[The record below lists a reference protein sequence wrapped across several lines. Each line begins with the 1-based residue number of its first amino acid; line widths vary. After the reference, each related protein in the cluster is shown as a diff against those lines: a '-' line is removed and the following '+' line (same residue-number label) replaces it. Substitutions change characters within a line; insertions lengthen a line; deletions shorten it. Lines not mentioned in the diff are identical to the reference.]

1 MGWLLKIW
9 PFSCKGPRGTEGSCA
24 VEKGVETGRAQIP
37 DYRERLARAEKV
49 MAECSP
55 QQVWLI
61 ILYVAAVRKEGKE
74 NHVGPFDPKEM
85 IDHLAVVEE
94 VLGKRHEL
102 KAEVESVKSRHGRAH
117 ARLHITAELFTYWLY
132 NGTTA
137 QEVSHVFSQM
147 LEFDWLY
154 PNGVSDIVE
163 SIPKGVLLE
172 IKRGRIRIK
181 EGAKPIMEG
190 LDRLSDQAS
199 ARYSATLKMYLK
211 LWRAY
216 AGFEGMKHL
225 TANVYKEISD
235 TVIGMPTSDVAHTVF
250 HFANGLDTDE
260 ENCSTDMLVF
270 LSEMAAYCAA
280 SSAGG
285 TGSAKW
291 REIVRQAVPALPLIW
306 TGEGSGPCHAY
317 VMTVAVMLKL
327 AEFQERKSV
336 SAIDEAIVGL
346 LRALNRSD
354 AGPEDYKYLDNEWDR
369 LNEMLSVAEGA
380 FSESF

>member
-24 VEKGVETGRAQIP
+24 VEKGVETGRAQMP
-37 DYRERLARAEKV
+37 DYKERLARAEKV

-61 ILYVAAVRKEGKE
+61 ILYVAAIRKEGKE

-94 VLGKRHEL
+94 VLGERHEL
-102 KAEVESVKSRHGRAH
+102 KTEVESVKSRHGRAH
-117 ARLHITAELFTYWLY
+117 ARLHITAELFTYWLH

-137 QEVSHVFSQM
+137 QEVTHAFSQM
-147 LEFDWLY
+147 LDFDWLY
-154 PNGVSDIVE
+154 PNGISDIVE

-172 IKRGRIRIK
+172 IKRGQIK
-181 EGAKPIMEG
+181 VKKGAKPIMEG
-190 LDRLSDQAS
+190 LDRLSDRAS

-216 AGFEGMKHL
+216 TGSEGLKHL
-225 TANVYKEISD
+225 TTTVYKEISD
-235 TVIGMPTSDVAHTVF
+235 TVIGMPTSDVAHTIF

-260 ENCSTDMLVF
+260 EECCTDMLVF
-270 LSEMAAYCAA
+270 LSEAAAYCAA
-280 SSAGG
+280 SGAGG
-285 TGSAKW
+285 TDSAKW
-291 REIVRQAVPALPLIW
+291 REIVRQAVPALPLVW
-306 TGEGSGPCHAY
+306 TGEGSGPYHAY
-317 VMTVAVMLKL
+317 VMIVAVMLKL

-336 SAIDEAIVGL
+336 SAIDEGIVEL
-346 LRALNRSD
+346 LRSLNRSD
-354 AGPEDYKYLDNEWDR
+354 ARPEDYKCLDDEWEK
-369 LNEMLSVAEGA
+369 LNRMLSVVEG
-380 FSESF
+380 SVLESF

>member
-1 MGWLLKIW
+1 MGWLSKIW
-9 PFSCKGPRGTEGSCA
+9 PFSCKGPRGTEGSCS
-24 VEKGVETGRAQIP
+24 VEKGVGAGRAQMP

-61 ILYVAAVRKEGKE
+61 ILYVAAIRKEGKE

-102 KAEVESVKSRHGRAH
+102 KTEVESVKSRHGRAH
-117 ARLHITAELFTYWLY
+117 ARLHITAELFTYWLH

-137 QEVSHVFSQM
+137 QEVTHVFSQM

-154 PNGVSDIVE
+154 PNSVSDIVE

-181 EGAKPIMEG
+181 EDAKIIMEG

-199 ARYSATLKMYLK
+199 TRYSAPLKMYLK
-211 LWRAY
+211 LWWVY
-216 AGFEGMKHL
+216 AGSEGLKHL
-225 TANVYKEISD
+225 TASVYREISD
-235 TVIGMPTSDVAHTVF
+235 IVIGMPASDVAHTVF
-250 HFANGLDTDE
+250 HFVNGLDTDE

-270 LSEMAAYCAA
+270 LSETAAYCAA
-280 SSAGG
+280 SGAGG
-285 TGSAKW
+285 TDSAKW

-306 TGEGSGPCHAY
+306 TGEGSGPCHTY

-327 AEFQERKSV
+327 VEFQERKSV
-336 SAIDEAIVGL
+336 SAIDEGIVGL
-346 LRALNRSD
+346 LRSLNRSD
-354 AGPEDYKYLDNEWDR
+354 ARPEDYKYLDNEWDR
-369 LNEMLSVAEGA
+369 LNEMLKVITWTQV
-380 FSESF
+380 